1 VLPIRAKRLPEGI
14 WDFEWDE
21 DALVAQAKV
30 WLTGTA
36 ALISAFKL
44 LAHAGFSMFVRFAAC
59 FQLLHDKARSSTA
72 A

>member
-30 WLTGTA
+30 RLTGTA
-36 ALISAFKL
+36 AFISAFNCWRTLGFPCLCDL
-44 LAHAGFSMFVRFAAC
+44 LCV
-59 FQLLHDKARSSTA
+59 LTA